1 MTPVEEM
8 LPVEDPN
15 SRTMQRVYLGF
26 AILGF
31 LVPNVFTVMES
42 VETGNILFWTNP
54 ALTMSELFINRTSTA
69 FALDLIL
76 VAIVALVWMTYE
88 ARRVGIARV
97 WRFWILA
104 LLFGVSGTLPLFLYF
119 RERRMS
125 PHR

>member
-1 MTPVEEM
+1 MRETTKYVRMTPVEEM

-104 LLFGVSGTLPLFLYF
+104 LLFG
-119 RERRMS
+119 
-125 PHR
+125 